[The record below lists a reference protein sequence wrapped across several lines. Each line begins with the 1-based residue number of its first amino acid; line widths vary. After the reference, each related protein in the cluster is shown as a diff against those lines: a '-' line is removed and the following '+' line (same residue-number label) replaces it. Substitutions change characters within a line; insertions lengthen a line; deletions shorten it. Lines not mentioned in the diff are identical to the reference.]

1 MYSLIVEVKLQFSN
15 KFVEIAIMKT
25 IIIWDTAMWLE
36 IFKLLAEKHILS
48 DFKRCVIITMLVFL
62 NLFWAGWF

>member
-25 IIIWDTAMWLE
+25 IIIWDTAM
-36 IFKLLAEKHILS
+36 
-48 DFKRCVIITMLVFL
+48 
-62 NLFWAGWF
+62 